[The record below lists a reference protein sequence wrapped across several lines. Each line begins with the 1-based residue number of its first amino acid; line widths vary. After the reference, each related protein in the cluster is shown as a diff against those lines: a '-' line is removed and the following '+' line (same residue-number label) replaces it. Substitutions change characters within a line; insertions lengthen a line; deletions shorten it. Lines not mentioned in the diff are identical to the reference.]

1 MKKEYIL
8 IFLGLLIFLIGSCN
22 SNIEPQKSDPN
33 SNKIIDNP
41 TSNSQSDGDDIAND
55 YFVGKEPCTPSR
67 EFCDGLD
74 NDCDEK
80 VDETIG
86 ICPFGQLCNSGRCV
100 ECPLGKPLEE
110 ICDGKDNDCDG
121 QIDEELRDSCG
132 RCISTN
138 NPYPLNREFCDG
150 KDNDCDGQI
159 DEEDGNECNTF
170 VCRTGSR
177 YDHCDKDVKYK
188 CLNKECVSTK
198 ICNDEANCYWDWVG
212 EEGKQG
218 VNGIKDV
225 RLWTGPKYNN
235 QVKYYCGNFA
245 DTNSQR
251 LFSSCEGTG
260 CIAQLCKGGDD
271 CPTACYATLDGSLLH
286 LRECVK
292 YSGISKICG

>member
-86 ICPFGQLCNSGRCV
+86 ICPLGQLCNSGRCV
-100 ECPLGKPLEE
+100 ECPLGKPL
-110 ICDGKDNDCDG
+110 G
-121 QIDEELRDSCG
+121 
-132 RCISTN
+132 
-138 NPYPLNREFCDG
+138 EFCDG

-235 QVKYYCGNFA
+235 QVKYYCVNFA

>member
-67 EFCDGLD
+67 EFCDG
-74 NDCDEK
+74 
-80 VDETIG
+80 
-86 ICPFGQLCNSGRCV
+86 
-100 ECPLGKPLEE
+100 
-110 ICDGKDNDCDG
+110 KDNDCDG
-121 QIDEELRDSCG
+121 KIDEELRDSCG

-198 ICNDEANCYWDWVG
+198 ICNDEANCYWD
-212 EEGKQG
+212 
-218 VNGIKDV
+218 
-225 RLWTGPKYNN
+225 
-235 QVKYYCGNFA
+235 
-245 DTNSQR
+245 
-251 LFSSCEGTG
+251 
-260 CIAQLCKGGDD
+260 
-271 CPTACYATLDGSLLH
+271 
-286 LRECVK
+286 
-292 YSGISKICG
+292 